1 MPNQVL
7 KLKHDRENRVAEH
20 KSMLDRAEDER
31 RDLTGNERRRADEIE
46 REVEEIDKEIDAV
59 EAGLEKDRAAAWAR
73 VHAEEGRL
81 TLGGPA
87 ADRSYFGMFPNLER
101 STDGFE
107 TFNDFL
113 KPIQQGLFHPNL
125 RAGATEGVPAE
136 GGFFVPTEFAAQML
150 DASLEAEIV
159 RPRARIEP
167 MKFATKKIAGFD
179 TSDHTSSI
187 GGFTARWLQEAGSA
201 TEDTPKTRQIELI
214 ATKLAV
220 FTKASNELIEDGT
233 NFEDRL
239 SEMMVLGA
247 GWGLDLAFLSGTG
260 AGQPLGVL
268 KDPALIVVAKESG
281 QGANTILYENLT
293 KMFARLHPAS
303 VKNAVWVAN
312 STTIPQLLTLSLA
325 VGTGGSAVPV
335 MSEGPDGQFRILTR
349 PILFTEKVPALG
361 SEGDILL
368 ADFSNY
374 VVGLRA
380 DVLLQKSIH
389 VGFQSDESAYRVILR
404 ADGQGL
410 WSKAMTP
417 KNGDTL
423 SWVVT
428 LAVRA

>member
-1 MPNQVL
+1 M
-7 KLKHDRENRVAEH
+7 
-20 KSMLDRAEDER
+20 
-31 RDLTGNERRRADEIE
+31 
-46 REVEEIDKEIDAV
+46 
-59 EAGLEKDRAAAWAR
+59 
-73 VHAEEGRL
+73 
-81 TLGGPA
+81 
-87 ADRSYFGMFPNLER
+87 
-101 STDGFE
+101 
-107 TFNDFL
+107 
-113 KPIQQGLFHPNL
+113 
-125 RAGATEGVPAE
+125 
-136 GGFFVPTEFAAQML
+136 PTEFAAQML

-187 GGFTARWLQEAGSA
+187 GGFTARWLEEAGSA